1 MADTREVQDTS
12 DYKLDKQGK
21 KIKAHRIVFS
31 KGEDD
36 GKGEVTENMKKS
48 FSSFI
53 EQHAALLEAKCSE
66 CGEEKHDGD
75 CEMQESRSHSII
87 ATKLKQIDARK
98 TRDADALKR
107 HNEMLSSIATSDAS
121 PEHKKAA
128 IDALNK
134 KGVTEAKAD
143 PLGSWI
149 SHKEFTNPKIFKTRE
164 GAKAHAAKT
173 GGTVN
178 SSEGYHKLKKE
189 QIKEDKNM
197 QNQQRLKDA
206 LARHSDKLA
215 AANNSG
221 DNIASQVHQKYINK
235 IKNKMKEEVESVDE
249 EEYEQIDELSVHK
262 MLRYTDAS
270 NKNREVLNKK
280 WDTGTA
286 TEREKNKVLSHEK
299 GADRASTRIKAK
311 TGKYPN
317 EISKLS
323 RMKYAITK
331 EDIEQ
336 MDEKHLVNVTMS
348 DPNHTMVSKRKETM
362 QRRASVTAKDRE
374 HAIDTA
380 IKHYQ
385 KQGYKVHDHQY
396 VGMKEEA
403 LKGNQHKLD
412 KNKNGKL
419 DQHDFKLLRKEDH
432 IEEAKDA
439 NGKQLPNAKNDKTFL
454 YYNSTTKGHN
464 VIVRKDGSRNDVYNT
479 ETNTVEPYDKKKHGR
494 MIESLEIEE
503 SNQNVAAHVKTNK
516 YSWGTMKTV
525 HQGSSFSIPLHPEHH
540 EAIAKLKDQQ
550 EHKFKD
556 ETGHHWTA
564 KRQGDDVHFQGA
576 NGGNSTKV
584 PHKAIAESKEDV
596 PFDGPYKSVF
606 KKPNNPNRTG
616 MDAARALAQRAAEK
630 AKKEK
635 MKEEKKTFKDFLNN
649 LNEIKMSDLP
659 KRTVKGNSYGAQYHD
674 PEGDDDADADK
685 KKPQPNT
692 TEKRGRGRPAGSKSG
707 ANFGAASKNKS
718 GVEYTGYKLHLPNS
732 NR

>member
-21 KIKAHRIVFS
+21 KIKAHRIIFS

-36 GKGEVTENMKKS
+36 GKGRVTENMKKS

-53 EQHAALLEAKCSE
+53 EQHTELLEAKCSE
-66 CGEEKHDGD
+66 CGEKMHNGD
-75 CEMQESRSHSII
+75 CEMQESRGHSII

-107 HNEMLSSIATSDAS
+107 HNEMLSNIATSSAS

-178 SSEGYHKLKKE
+178 SSEGYHRLKKD
-189 QIKEDKNM
+189 QIKEDNM

-206 LARHSDKLA
+206 LARHSDKLT

-249 EEYEQIDELSVHK
+249 EQIDELSVNK
-262 MLRYTDAS
+262 MLKYTDAA
-270 NKNREVLNKK
+270 NKNREVLNRK

-299 GADRASTRIKAK
+299 GEDHAATRVKAK
-311 TGKYPN
+311 TGKYP
-317 EISKLS
+317 EQIGKLS

-331 EDIEQ
+331 EGVEEEVDQI
-336 MDEKHLVNVTMS
+336 DEKHLVNVTVS
-348 DPNHTMVSKRKETM
+348 DPNHTMVSKRKETT
-362 QRRASVTAKDRE
+362 QRRASVTAENRE
-374 HAIDTA
+374 HAVDTA
-380 IKHYQ
+380 IKHYE

-403 LKGNQHKLD
+403 LKADRGYK
-412 KNKNGKL
+412 KTVS
-419 DQHDFKLLRKEDH
+419 
-432 IEEAKDA
+432 EAA
-439 NGKQLPNAKNDKTFL
+439 
-454 YYNSTTKGHN
+454 
-464 VIVRKDGSRNDVYNT
+464 
-479 ETNTVEPYDKKKHGR
+479 
-494 MIESLEIEE
+494 
-503 SNQNVAAHVKTNK
+503 QNVAAHVKTNK

-616 MDAARALAQRAAEK
+616 MDAARALAQKGAER

-635 MKEEKKTFKDFLNN
+635 MKEEKKTFKDFLND

-674 PEGDDDADADK
+674 PEGDDDADK
-685 KKPQPNT
+685 KKPQLDA

>member
-1 MADTREVQDTS
+1 MAEAKDVQDTS

-36 GKGEVTENMKKS
+36 GKGRVTENMKKS

-53 EQHAALLEAKCSE
+53 EQHTELLEAKCSE
-66 CGEEKHDGD
+66 CGEKMHDGD
-75 CEMQESRSHSII
+75 CEMQESRGHSII

-107 HNEMLSSIATSDAS
+107 HNEMLSSIATSSAS

-134 KGVTEAKAD
+134 KSVAEASNDYFKRRQRERDFDSGKPVKSEPKNPQNDYFARRKKEKKQGVAEAKAD

-149 SHKEFTNPKIFKTRE
+149 SHKEFNDPKIFKTRE

-178 SSEGYHKLKKE
+178 SSEGYHRLKKD
-189 QIKEDKNM
+189 QIKEDNM

-206 LARHSDKLA
+206 LARHSDKLT

-235 IKNKMKEEVESVDE
+235 IKNKMKEELESVDE
-249 EEYEQIDELSVHK
+249 EVEQI
-262 MLRYTDAS
+262 
-270 NKNREVLNKK
+270 
-280 WDTGTA
+280 
-286 TEREKNKVLSHEK
+286 
-299 GADRASTRIKAK
+299 
-311 TGKYPN
+311 
-317 EISKLS
+317 
-323 RMKYAITK
+323 
-331 EDIEQ
+331 
-336 MDEKHLVNVTMS
+336 DEKHLVNVTVS
-348 DPNHTMVSKRKETM
+348 DPNHTMVSKRKETT

-374 HAIDTA
+374 HAVDTA
-380 IKHYQ
+380 IKHYE

-464 VIVRKDGSRNDVYNT
+464 VIVRRDGSRNDVHNT
-479 ETNTVEPYDKKKHGR
+479 DTNTVEPYDKKKHGR
-494 MIESLEIEE
+494 MIESLEQEYVDE
-503 SNQNVAAHVKTNK
+503 AAQNVAAHVKTNK